1 MIYSRTNFYSR
12 MFKYSTRPKRKY
24 ILSSLCY
31 KSWLCCNPWFA
42 SEIRDFTET
51 YQLNSFAGDHALLC
65 IYVSSMRTTQ
75 NCFVYV
81 CNLTE
86 DRPDL
91 YKVLRK
97 VPKFSCYLHPNLF

>member
-51 YQLNSFAGDHALLC
+51 YQL
-65 IYVSSMRTTQ
+65 
-75 NCFVYV
+75 
-81 CNLTE
+81 
-86 DRPDL
+86 
-91 YKVLRK
+91 
-97 VPKFSCYLHPNLF
+97 